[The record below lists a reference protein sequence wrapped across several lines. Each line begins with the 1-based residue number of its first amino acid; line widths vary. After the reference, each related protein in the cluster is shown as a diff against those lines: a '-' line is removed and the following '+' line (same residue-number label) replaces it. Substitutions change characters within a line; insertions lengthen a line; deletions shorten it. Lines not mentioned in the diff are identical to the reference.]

1 MRRAVKL
8 SLDFMTQNK
17 RRQINA
23 LLEAYRAAVNF
34 YIRSLWND
42 RGKLDKAT
50 LARLTGTRL
59 SERYKSQALK
69 QAIEIVIATKKSAKE
84 WRVKAGCPVFKG
96 SAVLDAKFVTIE
108 EGKESFDLVIRLST
122 LNKGQRIMILTK
134 KTAPFLKWIA
144 VPLAKLIQ
152 GCALDEDGIIV
163 WVEIPDGELKVS
175 GEVLGI
181 DIGINKLI
189 SDSNGEHY
197 GREFK
202 AIRDKIKRRKPRSKG
217 KRRGREERRHYL
229 DASVNS
235 LPFDRIAAIGVEE
248 LHDMK
253 RGKQKGRGKKFRK
266 AMAPWTY
273 QHVLNRIEMKA
284 QENRVLLVRV
294 DPANT
299 SRTCPACGAVSKE
312 NRKGEKFLCV
322 TCDHAGDAD
331 TFGAQNVLARTLA
344 TLGSVASPRL

>member
-1 MRRAVKL
+1 MFCSSTISCPECCIKH
-8 SLDFMTQNK
+8 
-17 RRQINA
+17 
-23 LLEAYRAAVNF
+23 
-34 YIRSLWND
+34 
-42 RGKLDKAT
+42 
-50 LARLTGTRL
+50 TR
-59 SERYKSQALK
+59 
-69 QAIEIVIATKKSAKE
+69 
-84 WRVKAGCPVFKG
+84 
-96 SAVLDAKFVTIE
+96 
-108 EGKESFDLVIRLST
+108 
-122 LNKGQRIMILTK
+122 
-134 KTAPFLKWIA
+134 
-144 VPLAKLIQ
+144 
-152 GCALDEDGIIV
+152 
-163 WVEIPDGELKVS
+163 S
-175 GEVLGI
+175 GEVSYYHQVLGAVI
-181 DIGINKLI
+181 VHP
-189 SDSNGEHY
+189 EQ
-197 GREFK
+197 
-202 AIRDKIKRRKPRSKG
+202 KG
-217 KRRGREERRHYL
+217 VIPLAPEPITRQDGRHYL
-229 DASVNS
+229 GASVNS

-299 SRTCPACGAVSKE
+299 SRTYPACGAVSKE